1 MKPRSAIL
9 ALLAAGCLAGQQA
22 SREVETYVYD
32 GMGNRTLATT
42 SSTIRRGDTVMNVE
56 RVRSIN
62 GREVPLESVQ
72 ERVVSASG
80 GVKVIERI
88 VRRYGADG
96 QPGPPEKI
104 RIEERTAE
112 DGAITTSASVYRGDL
127 NGAFHLAER
136 SVEHIR
142 KAGDVTMVTRSL
154 EKPTLNATLE
164 MVERSTR
171 TTSEKDGASHS
182 ESVVY
187 RRDASGAFYAAAQE
201 VADRRESQ
209 GAVSETVTVYEAVP
223 GGKMQFS
230 NRMVSTLQREADGSE
245 LRQTDVYSVVVAG
258 RVSLA
263 GQGRPELRERQILER
278 KAASGGAVVEIL
290 SVRRP
295 SLSDPDR
302 LGPAQKVSEVICRGC
317 EPPGKP

>member
-1 MKPRSAIL
+1 M
-9 ALLAAGCLAGQQA
+9 LAAGCLAGQQT

-42 SSTIRRGDTVMNVE
+42 SSTTRRGDTVMHVE

-80 GVKVIERI
+80 NVKVIERI
-88 VRRYGADG
+88 VRRYDADG

-104 RIEERTAE
+104 RIEEHTAE
-112 DGAITTSASVYRGDL
+112 DGATTTSASVYRGDL
-127 NGAFHLAER
+127 NGAFYLAER

-142 KAGDVTMVTRSL
+142 RAGDVTTVTRSV
-154 EKPTLNATLE
+154 EKPTLNATFE
-164 MVERSTR
+164 VVERSTQ

-187 RRDASGAFYAAAQE
+187 RRDASGNFHAALQE
-201 VADRRESQ
+201 VVDRKKTQ
-209 GAVSETVTVYEAVP
+209 DAVLETVSIYEPASDAKLQLSLQMITTARMDPGGAERQQTDIFSVAVP
-223 GGKMQFS
+223 G
-230 NRMVSTLQREADGSE
+230 RTAP
-245 LRQTDVYSVVVAG
+245 
-258 RVSLA
+258 A
-263 GQGRPELRERQILER
+263 GQTRPELRERQILER
-278 KAASGGAVVEIL
+278 KTAGGGAVVEIL